1 MYPHSDSCVHI
12 VTNACEP
19 HPPSNTVWAVGLTE
33 ILPRTMCVLKLNSL
47 NHHVRNGYIKAQV
60 MASSVAF

>member
-19 HPPSNTVWAVGLTE
+19 HPPCNNVWALGPTE
-33 ILPRTMCVLKLNSL
+33 ILPRTMCVLK
-47 NHHVRNGYIKAQV
+47 
-60 MASSVAF
+60 